1 MSPLLGDETSC
12 VIENKMSGLQI
23 DLSVLSP
30 EDGTGAPDSP
40 SIVSL
45 LTPTSPPVCCDV
57 TSVFS
62 SGMTVSFV
70 FSSKQTNKQT
80 NKLTNNNHLLET
92 NYSESQPISIKTER
106 QCVSH
111 EEIKELE
118 QRCYSS
124 LPTLSQAV

>member
-62 SGMTVSFV
+62 SGLAVSFV
-70 FSSKQTNKQT
+70 FSSKQTNKQTSKQTDKQT

-92 NYSESQPISIKTER
+92 NYSESQPISIEIER

-118 QRCYSS
+118 
-124 LPTLSQAV
+124 